1 MAALRFESI
10 FEAFD
15 RNKQSPKEFHA
26 LMEQIPLEDLLQ
38 PTYRL
43 SAKLGRNAL
52 HHLAVCDCGHL
63 IPKKYRTLEL
73 FKIQDGQGDTLFHA
87 MVRKNSTSIPRHLR
101 TLENFKF
108 TDGKGETVLETIH
121 HWNRQE
127 TLLPPYCDELAAAMT
142 ANERQAWLVALA
154 PYKTPP
160 IVLARLMNH
169 VEPTGAWKSL

>member
-1 MAALRFESI
+1 MAAIRFESI

-15 RNKQSPKEFHA
+15 PNKQSPKVFHA
-26 LMEQIPLEDLLQ
+26 LMDQIPLEELLQ
-38 PTYRL
+38 PVYRL
-43 SAKLGRNAL
+43 SAKLGRNAF
-52 HHLAVCDCGHL
+52 HHLAVCDRGHL

-73 FKIQDGQGDTLFHA
+73 FQIQDGLGDTLFHA

-108 TDGKGETVLETIH
+108 ADAKGETLLETIH
-121 HWNRQE
+121 HWSRQQ
-127 TLLPPYCDELAAAMT
+127 TLLPPYCDEAAAEMSP
-142 ANERQAWLVALA
+142 AERQAWLDALT

-169 VEPTGAWKSL
+169 VEPTGAWRKL